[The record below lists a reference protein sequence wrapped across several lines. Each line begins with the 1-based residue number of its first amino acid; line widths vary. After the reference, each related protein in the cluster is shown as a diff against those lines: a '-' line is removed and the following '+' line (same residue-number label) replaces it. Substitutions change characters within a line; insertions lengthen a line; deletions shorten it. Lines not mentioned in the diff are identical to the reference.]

1 MADGSSNVQMP
12 STASASAPTPIPVG
26 ESHTSA
32 SLLCEPTDI
41 ASPPPE
47 EQELRQIKY
56 TSGVWADFKR
66 EAKLDGSVT
75 TTCNH
80 CNGKLDGRSI
90 RGITHL
96 RNHSSRCHCK
106 PKQDINQQILTMGKS
121 SFDSNEKLMTFKFDA
136 EVEKE
141 LFAQMIMKHD
151 LPFLFASM
159 NISRIGF
166 RTYVLLITLEQE
178 IHLELTV

>member
-12 STASASAPTPIPVG
+12 STTSASALTPIPVG

-32 SLLCEPTDI
+32 SPLCEPTDI

-66 EAKLDGSVT
+66 EAKPDGSVT
-75 TTCNH
+75 TTH

-96 RNHSSRCHCK
+96 RNHSSRCHRK
-106 PKQDINQQILTMGKS
+106 LKQDMNQQILTMDNQS
-121 SFDSNEKLMTFKFDA
+121 
-136 EVEKE
+136 
-141 LFAQMIMKHD
+141 
-151 LPFLFASM
+151 
-159 NISRIGF
+159 
-166 RTYVLLITLEQE
+166 
-178 IHLELTV
+178 